1 MLRKEKG
8 IENERERERE
18 RERGGERRAGKKKF
32 LKQHK
37 IPSFLFFFK
46 PLSYCAQ
53 PLLAVYCSC
62 RAKLF
67 DFGFINVAIYL
78 YLMVLKIAI

>member
-18 RERGGERRAGKKKF
+18 RWRTKSREKKKF

-37 IPSFLFFFK
+37 IPSFLFFF
-46 PLSYCAQ
+46 
-53 PLLAVYCSC
+53 
-62 RAKLF
+62 F
-67 DFGFINVAIYL
+67 
-78 YLMVLKIAI
+78 

>member
-18 RERGGERRAGKKKF
+18 RWRTKSREKKNF

-37 IPSFLFFFK
+37 IPSFLFFFFLTFEL
-46 PLSYCAQ
+46 PCTAT
-53 PLLAVYCSC
+53 
-62 RAKLF
+62 
-67 DFGFINVAIYL
+67 FGC
-78 YLMVLKIAI
+78 VL

>member
-18 RERGGERRAGKKKF
+18 RERGGERRAGKKKIF

-37 IPSFLFFFK
+37 IPSFLFFF
-46 PLSYCAQ
+46 
-53 PLLAVYCSC
+53 
-62 RAKLF
+62 F
-67 DFGFINVAIYL
+67 NF
-78 YLMVLKIAI
+78 

>member
-18 RERGGERRAGKKKF
+18 RWRTKSREKKNF

-37 IPSFLFFFK
+37 IPSFLFFF
-46 PLSYCAQ
+46 
-53 PLLAVYCSC
+53 
-62 RAKLF
+62 F
-67 DFGFINVAIYL
+67 
-78 YLMVLKIAI
+78 

>member
-18 RERGGERRAGKKKF
+18 RERWRTKSREKKNF

-37 IPSFLFFFK
+37 IPSFLFFLK
-46 PLSYCAQ
+46 PLSYRAQ

-67 DFGFINVAIYL
+67 DFGFINVAIFL